1 MTKEILAQAEGRM
14 KRALEVLEEDL
25 GGIRTGRASPALLER
40 LHVEYYG
47 VMTPLNQMATISA
60 PEPRLLTIRPWDA
73 RGMGA
78 IEKAI
83 LASDLGLT
91 PSNDG
96 QVIRLP
102 IPMLTEERR
111 EDLIKL
117 STRRCEE
124 ARVEIRNIRRD
135 ANHELDHAELPE
147 DALHDAKHETQ
158 VLTDRFIAKVDDVSH
173 KKADEIR
180 EH

>member
-1 MTKEILAQAEGRM
+1 MAKERLGEAEARM
-14 KRALEVLEEDL
+14 KRAVEALEEDL
-25 GGIRTGRASPALLER
+25 GGIRTGRASPALVER
-40 LHVEYYG
+40 LHVDYYG
-47 VMTPLNQMATISA
+47 TMTPLNQMATIAA
-60 PEPRLLTIRPWDA
+60 PEPRLLTIRPWDP
-73 RGMGA
+73 RGMAA

-102 IPMLTEERR
+102 IPVLTEERR
-111 EDLIKL
+111 EELIKL
-117 STRRCEE
+117 AARRCEE

-135 ANHELDHAELPE
+135 INHELDHDDLPE
-147 DALHDAKHETQ
+147 DDLHWAKHESQ
-158 VLTDRFIAKVDDVSH
+158 ELTDRFITKVDEVSQR
-173 KKADEIR
+173 KVDEIR